1 MRIYFVILLAAFMLF
16 LGSCTSDSEAKNTSH
31 ATFKSYKDIPG
42 VSEEEINAI
51 EQLKQTHPEF
61 VYGVN
66 ITMEAFFSNNG
77 KVEGF
82 ASLLCQRLSELY
94 GIKFVPSVYSW
105 DEMKQKLSAG
115 EIDFSGELT
124 PTADRQKIY
133 LMSDP
138 IVQRMGTIFV
148 NKNADKLSNIAKERP
163 IRCAFLK
170 GSTLYPQAKNSWG
183 LPFEAIFVDD
193 TELPALF
200 EKGLIDAFID
210 ENTMEAIFENCEFV
224 KAQPYFPLI
233 YSPVSLATGNKQL
246 EPIISVMNKYLKNGG
261 FYELSELYKQG
272 IEIYSRHKLFIFLD
286 EDEKEYIRK
295 HSSPENA
302 VLLAVENENYP
313 MAFYNTKE
321 EEFQGIAME
330 VLDQIASLT
339 GLKFK
344 VANAPETIWPTL
356 LEDVEKGEIS
366 IISELLRS
374 KRREGR
380 FLWTQK
386 PYCVDNYAL
395 LSRADYPDVDINQ
408 ILYAKVGLITESAY
422 AEIFYDWFPD
432 SMNTVSYVKHEDAFE
447 ALQNGEIDLLMGTQN
462 MLLNMTNYLERPGF
476 KANIVFQ
483 DTYSSVF
490 GFNKDEVLL
499 QSIVNKAQNYVDTEG
514 ISQRWKLK
522 VFDYKSKMLKDIMPF
537 MVSSIGL
544 LILGLFAVFFLLLK
558 NRKMS
563 RNLEK
568 IVETRTGELKQA
580 SSAKSEFL
588 SRMSHE
594 MRTPMNAIIGMT
606 EIAERSSDTAK
617 LKYCLE
623 TIGVSSRHLLSLI
636 NDILD
641 MSKIEAG
648 KFNLDCAPLNIEEL
662 LKKICG
668 LVIDKMEQSGQKFTV
683 LIGKGMPLDY
693 LGDELRISQV
703 IANILSNAM
712 KFTPEGGQISLSV
725 DEVEKLGEQ
734 SVLRFSISDTGI
746 GMSPEQTS
754 RLFNAFEQ
762 ADGSI
767 TKRFGGTGLGLAISK
782 NIVGKMDGKI
792 WVNSELGKG
801 STFNFEIKLKNISQ
815 KQENLR
821 MLAGVHIADIKVLV
835 ADADNDTRE
844 QFCAIMNQIGIAC
857 EAVNSAQAVINAEKI
872 AQNTHKH
879 FDVIFIDFNLTDMNT
894 VELLEQLIGKVEK
907 TSLAMTGSL
916 RDWNKIEDKLKL
928 LGVKRFI
935 AKPLFPSDIFDTIS
949 EVVGKTINKSNLSAS
964 ATKDIPDLS
973 EINLLLAEDVQ
984 INQEIFISL
993 MEDTGVKIDT
1003 VENGLEAVRAF
1014 EAQPNKYDI
1023 IVMDLQMPEMDGY
1036 EATRAI
1042 RGMNNPRGKTIPI
1055 LAMTANAFKED
1066 VEKCIEA
1073 GMNDHV
1079 AKPID
1084 INATMQKINNL
1095 TKK

>member
-1 MRIYFVILLAAFMLF
+1 MEQDKKESNVAQLSPEEELKILRKENSKLTRQVKSLQGVIELARITSVSKTNFNTSIAAEKERQEKYMNLLLENCPDIIMLF
-16 LGSCTSDSEAKNTSH
+16 DGKGRFAYCTK
-31 ATFKSYKDIPG
+31 
-42 VSEEEINAI
+42 
-51 EQLKQTHPEF
+51 
-61 VYGVN
+61 
-66 ITMEAFFSNNG
+66 
-77 KVEGF
+77 
-82 ASLLCQRLSELY
+82 
-94 GIKFVPSVYSW
+94 
-105 DEMKQKLSAG
+105 
-115 EIDFSGELT
+115 
-124 PTADRQKIY
+124 
-133 LMSDP
+133 
-138 IVQRMGTIFV
+138 
-148 NKNADKLSNIAKERP
+148 
-163 IRCAFLK
+163 AFLK
-170 GSTLYPQAKNSWG
+170 QAGILN
-183 LPFEAIFVDD
+183 F
-193 TELPALF
+193 
-200 EKGLIDAFID
+200 GLINGRHFQEVFKTFAD
-210 ENTMEAIFENCEFV
+210 EAW
-224 KAQPYFPLI
+224 L
-233 YSPVSLATGNKQL
+233 KQL
-246 EPIISVMNKYLKNGG
+246 DTLFHKAIQEKENISFEYALDISQKGDVRN
-261 FYELSELYKQG
+261 
-272 IEIYSRHKLFIFLD
+272 YSIQFTPMLD
-286 EDEKEYIRK
+286 EQG
-295 HSSPENA
+295 NA
-302 VLLAVENENYP
+302 GGAMLFFHDMTDVLHA
-313 MAFYNTKE
+313 KE
-321 EEFQGIAME
+321 EAEK
-330 VLDQIASLT
+330 AS
-339 GLKFK
+339 
-344 VANAPETIWPTL
+344 NAKT
-356 LEDVEKGEIS
+356 D
-366 IISELLRS
+366 
-374 KRREGR
+374 
-380 FLWTQK
+380 
-386 PYCVDNYAL
+386 
-395 LSRADYPDVDINQ
+395 
-408 ILYAKVGLITESAY
+408 
-422 AEIFYDWFPD
+422 
-432 SMNTVSYVKHEDAFE
+432 
-447 ALQNGEIDLLMGTQN
+447 
-462 MLLNMTNYLERPGF
+462 
-476 KANIVFQ
+476 
-483 DTYSSVF
+483 
-490 GFNKDEVLL
+490 
-499 QSIVNKAQNYVDTEG
+499 
-514 ISQRWKLK
+514 
-522 VFDYKSKMLKDIMPF
+522 
-537 MVSSIGL
+537 
-544 LILGLFAVFFLLLK
+544 
-558 NRKMS
+558 
-563 RNLEK
+563 
-568 IVETRTGELKQA
+568 
-580 SSAKSEFL
+580 FL
-588 SRMSHE
+588 SNMSHE

-746 GMSPEQTS
+746 GMTPEQTK

-916 RDWNKIEDKLKL
+916 RDWNKIENKLKL
-928 LGVKRFI
+928 LGVTRFL

-1084 INATMQKINNL
+1084 INVTMQKINSL